1 MAADNITTTT
11 LLLLANPRALNT
23 HAANKE
29 TNKNH
34 LCNNRKQS
42 KGMAKALRIGL
53 QQQQSIALCVSS
65 GLALGLGF
73 GPNIRV
79 RVCDVTELVT
89 IINNK
94 V

>member
-1 MAADNITTTT
+1 
-11 LLLLANPRALNT
+11 
-23 HAANKE
+23 
-29 TNKNH
+29 
-34 LCNNRKQS
+34 
-42 KGMAKALRIGL
+42 MAKALRIGL